1 MNEKIIKEEFDDWMA
16 LLKRTGN
23 EDLLKDPYNVWLEAW
38 HVANMKKDPAETT
51 DLSDQYPDLIRRMNA
66 VVQREHQHP
75 HIKEWEFI
83 DPKFSK

>member
-38 HVANMKKDPAETT
+38 HVANMKKDPAETG
-51 DLSDQYPDLIRRMNA
+51 S
-66 VVQREHQHP
+66 
-75 HIKEWEFI
+75 
-83 DPKFSK
+83 